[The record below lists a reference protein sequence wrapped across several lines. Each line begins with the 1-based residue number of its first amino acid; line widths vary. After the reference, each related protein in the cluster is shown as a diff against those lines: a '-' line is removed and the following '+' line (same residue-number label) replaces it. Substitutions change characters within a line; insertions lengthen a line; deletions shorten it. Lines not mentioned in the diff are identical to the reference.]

1 MSASSNASPERGYS
15 GDTTDQQRKA
25 MIAVY
30 EATGNIAEACRQ
42 ATVCRKT
49 FTRWFPRYQERGGDG
64 LRECERRVPKSP
76 RRLAAVYADRAVA
89 LKNAP
94 PKWGKQRIADEIC
107 QEHGWQRV
115 VSKKGVKNA
124 LERAG

>member
-1 MSASSNASPERGYS
+1 MSASSNASPERVYYGY
-15 GDTTDQQRKA
+15 TTYQQRKA
-25 MIAVY
+25 MIDIY

-42 ATVCRKT
+42 AKVCRKT
-49 FTRWFPRYQERGGDG
+49 FKRWFPRYQERGIDG
-64 LRECERRVPKSP
+64 LREFESRIPKSP
-76 RRLAAVYADRAVA
+76 RRLAAVYADRAVE
-89 LKNAP
+89 LKKAH